1 MKDLKKICIC
11 LATGILCVLTCL
23 ASDSDTASMSHYST
37 SDDESDSDT
46 SIASRRSTASVTVA
60 YIEHQKELTTEE
72 EDEFADF
79 PTSSSMIRQRTLTLT
94 YNIPSLQPTTPTKV
108 VLTIDGGGSRGIIP
122 LFFLN
127 ELQRRLSAETGQL
140 IEKLPIDIYAGTSV
154 GALIATAAAAGKVDE
169 LHQRYTPLVN
179 KIFSYS
185 WWKWPFTKLF
195 RGYGYTSNG
204 RSEVILSFLTPKTEE
219 NIESDLIIPFC
230 SAKTHDVFTY
240 TNYDET
246 PKFAL
251 FDALMAASAAPT
263 YFPPHIFTGLD
274 GVRYEGTDG
283 GCFANHPGLI
293 ALLHAVK
300 KYPHSKIV
308 MISLGTG
315 HCRAA
320 GNTTKDLNLLNWATT
335 VPGLFMNL
343 HSIETNE
350 ILTELA
356 ACGLRH
362 NFFTY
367 IRINPV
373 LDRIDCI
380 TDGAS
385 AEHLEHLE
393 TVARQSISHNG
404 HGKGNFDR
412 VVNILKEQIRYSR

>member
-1 MKDLKKICIC
+1 MEDLRKLCIC
-11 LATGILCVLTCL
+11 LATGILCVLNCS
-23 ASDSDTASMSHYST
+23 ASDSDTAPMSHYSA
-37 SDDESDSDT
+37 SDDDSNSDK
-46 SIASRRSTASVTVA
+46 SITALRRSTTVTVS
-60 YIEHQKELTTEE
+60 YIEHKEEIIAEEE
-72 EDEFADF
+72 EDFRGIS
-79 PTSSSMIRQRTLTLT
+79 PSSSLVHKGAITLS
-94 YNIPSLQPTTPTKV
+94 YNLPSLEPTPPTKI

-127 ELQRRLSAETGQL
+127 ELQKRLSAETGQF
-140 IEKLPIDIYAGTSV
+140 IEKLPIDVYAGTSV
-154 GALIATAAAAGKVDE
+154 GALIATAAAAGRVDE
-169 LHQRYTPLVN
+169 LHQRYASLVN

-195 RGYGYTSNG
+195 RGYGYTSDG
-204 RSEVILSFLTPKTEE
+204 RAQVISSFLAPETEE

-240 TNYDET
+240 RNYDET
-246 PKFAL
+246 QKFSL
-251 FDALMAASAAPT
+251 FDALMATSAAPT
-263 YFPPHIFTGLD
+263 YFPPHIFQGLD

-300 KYPHSKIV
+300 KYPNSKIV

-320 GNTTKDLNLLNWATT
+320 GNTTNGLNLLNWAAT

-356 ACGLRH
+356 ACGLRN

-385 AEHLEHLE
+385 IEHLEHLE
-393 TVARQSISHNG
+393 TVARQSISFDG

-412 VVNILKEQIRYSR
+412 VVNILKEQIRS